1 MGINIEYNIILLIF
15 SIISFVINII
25 FYILKKK
32 KYFLLKI
39 KIFLIILFC
48 LLISLIVVN
57 LPIFIVIDSEIIMHS
72 FISNPTP
79 IVLFNISI
87 ALFCISLILF
97 LISFL
102 TSNEPLIQLD
112 IPTRLEARKGS
123 IKIGK
128 IMKGN
133 KTKHPYY
140 LSVHD
145 LERHMFVCGTT
156 GSGKSNF
163 IQYFLMNFK
172 AKHKIPIMIVEF
184 KGDYHFLQNKL
195 DDLLIIRPGENL
207 SINIFNPE
215 GSDPEVHAER
225 IFEILKSGAM
235 LDANAE
241 YTPQMQKILID
252 IITIACSNKKYQNW
266 EGFYEQCEKY
276 KKKQKNKIP
285 WLEQSI
291 ISIQNRIRRFSIGP
305 IKAIFSAKNELN
317 IKELFDRDI
326 LIDLSSII
334 RLGGEKEDALFFLNI
349 ILKYLWDKNLIKG
362 SRDYEGI
369 RHMTIIEDAQ
379 YFAPKGLSDQTKIS
393 TYIEDIALL
402 LRGTGECLISLATR
416 PNVSEEILANCGV
429 LVTFK
434 NHIQKEFLCELLN
447 LDREQE
453 EYLSMIKQEYCIIR
467 VNSIEKPFLLKVP
480 FTKRYSLTSEEIDT
494 NNEKIFLKIDKHR
507 VNTISKVKRKSKAN
521 KDRVKIVINKLL
533 HYLKKK
539 EKNWKKRRDESNL
552 NEIALERKNKRKNEL
567 FESKLNGNRKDY
579 KNQEI
584 IKEMNSTNDFKKRVI
599 IGEKKPVVVKDF
611 KSFQFFNKKKNHDAE
626 ELVQGNVNLEEIF
639 IMFIKIQN
647 LKKTNNF
654 KNIIFECQKL
664 IEIILKKIAPQIGFN
679 YKNINQFLN
688 NLVNFNLENR
698 FILKNELFEYK
709 LFLNNKKKSFTPE
722 MADDLFSLTKI
733 IIQKLESYRYKN
745 KIPFFSNGYDEL
757 MKISTHTINN
767 FQNSVLSNCHSKKSL
782 TSKLENNRY
791 KELKNFINKLYN
803 LQNRNN

>member
-1 MGINIEYNIILLIF
+1 MDINIEYNIILLIF
-15 SIISFVINII
+15 SLISFVINII

-48 LLISLIVVN
+48 FLISLIVVN
-57 LPIFIVIDSEIIMHS
+57 LPIFILIDSEIIMRS
-72 FISNPTP
+72 FISNATP

-87 ALFCISLILF
+87 ALFSISIILF
-97 LISFL
+97 LLSFL
-102 TSNEPLIQLD
+102 TSNEPLIKLD
-112 IPTRLEARKGS
+112 IPSRLEARKGS
-123 IKIGK
+123 IKIGR

-133 KTKHPYY
+133 KAKYSYY
-140 LSVHD
+140 LSIHD

-163 IQYFLMNFK
+163 LQYFLMNFK

-184 KGDYHFLQNKL
+184 KGDYHFLQDKL

-235 LDANAE
+235 FDANAE

-252 IITIACSNKKYQNW
+252 ILTVACSNKKYQNW

-276 KKKQKNKIP
+276 KKTQKNKIP

-291 ISIQNRIRRFSIGP
+291 ISIQNRIRRFSLGP
-305 IKAIFSAKNELN
+305 IKAIFSAKNKLN

-349 ILKYLWDKNLIKG
+349 ILKYLWDKNLMKG

-379 YFAPKGLSDQTKIS
+379 YFAPRGLSDQTKIS

-453 EYLSMIKQEYCIIR
+453 EYLSIIKQEYCIIR
-467 VNSIEKPFLLKVP
+467 VNSIEKPFLLRVP
-480 FTKRYSLTSEEIDT
+480 FIKRYSLTSEEIDT
-494 NNEKIFLKIDKHR
+494 NNEKKSSKLNNQR
-507 VNTISKVKRKSKAN
+507 VETINKVKRKSKVI
-521 KDRVKIVINKLL
+521 KDLVKRVIDELL
-533 HYLKKK
+533 YYFKKK
-539 EKNWKKRRDESNL
+539 DKNWKKRRDESNL
-552 NEIALERKNKRKNEL
+552 NEIALERKSKRKNEKYEL
-567 FESKLNGNRKDY
+567 FKSKLHGNRKDY

-584 IKEMNSTNDFKKRVI
+584 IKEMNSTNDFKNRMI
-599 IGEKKPVVVKDF
+599 IGEKNHVVVKDF
-611 KSFQFFNKKKNHDAE
+611 KSFQLFNKKKSRDVE

-679 YKNINQFLN
+679 YKNINQFLH
-688 NLVNFNLENR
+688 NLINFNLENR
-698 FILKNELFEYK
+698 FILKNELIEYK
-709 LFLNNKKKSFTPE
+709 LFLNNKNKSFTPE
-722 MADDLFSLTKI
+722 MADNLFSLTKI
-733 IIQKLESYRYKN
+733 IIQKLESYWYKN
-745 KIPFFSNGYDEL
+745 KITFFSNGYDEL
-757 MKISTHTINN
+757 MKISPHTINN
-767 FQNSVLSNCHSKKSL
+767 NKKSL
-782 TSKLENNRY
+782 TSKSENNMY

-803 LQNRNN
+803 SQNRNN